1 MVRAQLEIAGSPSSD
16 AFPCWMQAA
25 GRSRVV
31 ELAEERPS
39 VAATLAACEKK

>member
-1 MVRAQLEIAGSPSSD
+1 MVRAQHEISGSPSSD
-16 AFPCWMQAA
+16 AFACRLQAA
-25 GRSRVV
+25 GRNRVV